1 MKRPRP
7 TVNDFDWSR
16 ASRELLEQ
24 HARESFVYWHTPGP
38 GPKPLSAKVCAT
50 LDALVEATRRR
61 RPLAAIDAELAGLCR
76 ERAALRRPYD
86 LDEVSRINRRIEELC
101 REPSGEDAGEAS
113 ASSPATCNECAALRA
128 RLTNIYHLT
137 LTGGNALSTL
147 GAIRGACGPG
157 APDPCPCW
165 ATRSCRYPTC
175 PRIPAP
181 PPLGPVPARF
191 VGTVETPFGP
201 ATVDHCEAE
210 DA

>member
-1 MKRPRP
+1 MKRPARP
-7 TVNDFDWSR
+7 TVGDFDFGKASR
-16 ASRELLEQ
+16 ALLEQ
-24 HARESFVYWHTPGP
+24 HARESFVYWHTSGP
-38 GPKPLSAKVCAT
+38 GPKPLSTKVCAT
-50 LDALVEATRRR
+50 LDAVLEESRRL
-61 RPLAAIDAELAGLCR
+61 RPLDEINAELADLCR
-76 ERAALRRPYD
+76 TRSALPRPYD

-101 REPSGEDAGEAS
+101 REPSAESAGEAS
-113 ASSPATCNECAALRA
+113 PASCNECAALRA

-147 GAIRGACGPG
+147 VAIRGACGPG

-191 VGTVETPFGP
+191 AGTVETPFGP